1 MRAADR
7 VSALMA
13 AMTTFRVSSYS
24 DPGGSFTS
32 QQALVTALIVGAG
45 QQIGQY
51 LASDAVIDVAVT
63 VDETITGSTI
73 AQAGPAG
80 VVFEAPRAGGGT
92 IQETAAAAEIRSGVD
107 QNGATAEINVTLTR
121 LFFNQN
127 SSYLGGAATVPAGK
141 FDAISVLTHEM
152 THGIVFTGFLDRS
165 DFFNNSIQP
174 QTTYSDYDTQLI
186 SVNNKPYFAGK
197 VAEIVYGGP
206 LPLLPTS
213 GSAIYH
219 VDNTA
224 AGLQNDLMAPVATNG
239 QRVGLSDYDLAV
251 YRDVGLPVTKTLSS
265 PDGHTIVPG
274 VGNQTVTGTSG
285 LDTAVILAARTGY
298 TVGASGSGFLLSG
311 SMGVDQLNSVERVTF
326 NDGTGIALDITGHGG
341 EAYRLY
347 QTAFNRAPDQA
358 GLGFQINALDAGN
371 TLLAVANNF
380 LASPEFTRTYGALND
395 QQFVT
400 QLYAN
405 VLHRAPDDGGFA
417 FYTNNLASHVATR
430 GSVVVGFSESPEN
443 QANLVGV
450 EQQGLFY
457 TT

>member
-1 MRAADR
+1 M
-7 VSALMA
+7 
-13 AMTTFRVSSYS
+13 SSYS
-24 DPGGSFTS
+24 DPGGSFIS
-32 QQALVTALIVGAG
+32 QQALVEALIVGAG

-51 LASDAVIDVAVT
+51 LASNAVIDVAVT

-80 VVFEAPRAGGGT
+80 VIFEGTRTAGGS
-92 IQETAAAAEIRSGVD
+92 IQETVAAAEIRSGLD
-107 QNGATAEINVTLTR
+107 QNGATAEISVTLTK
-121 LFFNQN
+121 LFFNQS
-127 SSYLGGAATVPAGK
+127 SSYLGGTAAVPAGK

-152 THGIVFTGFLDRS
+152 THGIVFTGYLDRS

-186 SVNNKPYFAGK
+186 SINNKPYFGGK

-206 LPLLPTS
+206 LPLLAS
-213 GSAIYH
+213 GGSAIYH

-274 VGNQTVTGTSG
+274 VGNQTVTGTPG

-298 TVGASGSGFLLSG
+298 TVAPSGTGFLLSG
-311 SMGVDQLNSVERVTF
+311 SMGVDLLNSVERVTF
-326 NDGTGIALDITGHGG
+326 SDNTGIALDITGHGG
-341 EAYRLY
+341 QAYRLY
-347 QTAFNRAPDQA
+347 QTAFSRTPDQA

-371 TLLAVANNF
+371 SLLAVANNF
-380 LASPEFTRTYGALND
+380 LASPEFTGTYGALND

-400 QLYAN
+400 QLYSN
-405 VLHRAPDDGGFA
+405 VLHRAPDAGGLA
-417 FYTNNLASHVATR
+417 FYTTNLANHVGTR
-430 GSVVVGFSESPEN
+430 GDVVVGFSESPEN
-443 QANLVGV
+443 QANLIGV
-450 EQQGLFY
+450 EQQGMFY
-457 TT
+457 ST